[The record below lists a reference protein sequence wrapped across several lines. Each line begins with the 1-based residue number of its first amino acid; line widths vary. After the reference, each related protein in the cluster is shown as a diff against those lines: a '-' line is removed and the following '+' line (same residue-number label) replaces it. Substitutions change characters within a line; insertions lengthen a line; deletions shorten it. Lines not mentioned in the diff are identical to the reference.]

1 MSDRKTVELLAPA
14 RDLACGIA
22 AVDCGADAVYIGG
35 PSFGARVNAGNSVED
50 LAQLCR
56 YAHRFGV
63 KIHVTVNTILD
74 DREIREAQTLIN
86 RLYEIG
92 VDALIVQDLG
102 LLELDLPPL
111 ELHASTQQNNAT
123 PAKARFL
130 DEAGFSQIVL
140 ARELSIG
147 QIREISSAVK
157 NARLEFFV
165 HGALCMC
172 VSGQCYFSAMLGSR
186 SGNRGACAQTCRLP
200 FYIKN
205 KGGHALSLKDSGKG
219 SVSAFHAR
227 FKQY

>member
-56 YAHRFGV
+56 YARRFGV

-165 HGALCMC
+165 HGALCAGISGRCYLSQC
-172 VSGQCYFSAMLGSR
+172 VTGRSA
-186 SGNRGACAQTCRLP
+186 NRGECPAVPGTT
-200 FYIKN
+200 
-205 KGGHALSLKDSGKG
+205 DS
-219 SVSAFHAR
+219 SYR
-227 FKQY
+227 FR